1 MSTSGQVKAM
11 PEFRLEVKGN
21 RVFFLLLV
29 VALLVPGIVT
39 AQVAERSSV
48 SPLSAQGWD
57 AGRMQVTR
65 AELQELLVK
74 YEQAGN
80 ASGYSAAF
88 KARAASEAALI
99 RSRLE
104 SGDFQV
110 GDQINLLIEGEFRD
124 STLTLTV
131 GPGRSVLVP
140 GMGELS
146 LTGVLRSE
154 LKEKVQEFAA
164 RYIRSPVVHTRT
176 MIRLAVIGQVQRP
189 GFHAIPAEALL
200 SDAIMVAGGPTGT
213 AKLSEARVERNGE
226 RIWDGRVFQSAIA
239 EGRTLDQMSIQ
250 SGDQLILPLDGG
262 GGSATLL
269 RVLTIV
275 PATLVAILGL
285 IRAF

>member
-1 MSTSGQVKAM
+1 MLENRREVKRVAVLVAIGVIGLCLPGVVIGQV
-11 PEFRLEVKGN
+11 V
-21 RVFFLLLV
+21 
-29 VALLVPGIVT
+29 
-39 AQVAERSSV
+39 ERSSTPPPPV
-48 SPLSAQGWD
+48 LAWD
-57 AGRMQVTR
+57 AGRLQMTR
-65 AELQELLVK
+65 AELQDLLSK
-74 YEQAGN
+74 FEQAGR
-80 ASGYSAAF
+80 AKDYSAGF

-131 GPGRSVLVP
+131 GPGRTVLVP
-140 GMGELS
+140 GMGELA

-154 LKEKVQEFAA
+154 LKEQVREFVT
-164 RYIRSPVVHTRT
+164 RFIRAPVVHTRT

-189 GFHAIPAEALL
+189 GFHAIPSESLL
-200 SDAIMVAGGPTGT
+200 SDAIMQAGGPTGT

-250 SGDQLILPLDGG
+250 SGDQLIMPADNG

-275 PATLVAILGL
+275 PATLVAIVGL
-285 IRAF
+285 IRVF